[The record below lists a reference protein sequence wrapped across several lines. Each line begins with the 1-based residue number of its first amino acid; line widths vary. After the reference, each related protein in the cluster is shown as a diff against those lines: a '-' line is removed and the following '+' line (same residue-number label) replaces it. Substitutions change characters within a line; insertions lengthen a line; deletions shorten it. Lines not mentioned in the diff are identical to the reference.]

1 VAFFSD
7 NIDDILFENRNKT
20 YGAFEM
26 RRKYNKQ
33 FIISALVSVLVFV
46 LIFLIPFIIINRPEK
61 ALKESPYYTEFISS
75 QPVDIVP
82 PEDELLPELIK
93 LQKKAAY
100 TVPQVVT
107 NADEKALSDLNSD
120 TEEADTTLKGNNPD
134 GSTHGVLDG
143 EGADDD
149 AIYTYVQEPPVF
161 PGGDMARK
169 SFIQHNIVYPQLAKQ
184 NKIQGIVYVS
194 FIVEKNGTLTNA
206 KIMQGIGAGC
216 DDEALRVV
224 KLMPKWKPG
233 KRQGHEVRVQ
243 IVMPLNF
250 ILQTRG

>member
-1 VAFFSD
+1 VAFISD
-7 NIDDILFENRNKT
+7 NFDDILFEGRNKS

-26 RRKYNKQ
+26 RRKYYRQ
-33 FIISALVSVLVFV
+33 LIIAAAASFLVFV
-46 LIFLIPFIIINRPEK
+46 LIFLIPYIIINRPEK
-61 ALKESPYYTEFISS
+61 VWKQSPIYSEYISS
-75 QPVDIVP
+75 QPVDIVQ
-82 PEDELLPELIK
+82 PEDELLPELKK

-107 NADEKALSDLNSD
+107 NEDDQALSDLNNDAEESD
-120 TEEADTTLKGNNPD
+120 TTTKGNNPD
-134 GSTHGVLDG
+134 GSTLGVLDG

-149 AIYTYVQEPPVF
+149 AIYTYVQEPPVY
-161 PGGDMARK
+161 PGGDLARK

-184 NKIQGIVYVS
+184 NKIHGIVYVS

-224 KLMPKWKPG
+224 SKMPRWKPG

-250 ILQTRG
+250 ILQSR